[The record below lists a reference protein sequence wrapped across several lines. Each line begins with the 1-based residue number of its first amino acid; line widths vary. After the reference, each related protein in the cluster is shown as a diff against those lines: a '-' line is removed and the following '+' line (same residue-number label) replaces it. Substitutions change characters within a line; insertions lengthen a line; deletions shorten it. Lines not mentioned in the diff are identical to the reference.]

1 MLISQVLVAIRIF
14 SVTRKSQCF
23 SVICKMLLTQPAI
36 SCSKLAIETLEQ
48 RCEICSKLTIKLPKR
63 RYWRRFGSFIV
74 NFEHISHLCSSVSIV
89 DFEQVK
95 VKWNGLNKNKE
106 NLTHEK
112 KHLLN
117 NLILKMQKLS
127 HFARLIRKYCW
138 FQGQIMLQ
146 DLVCIRLMF
155 LCFEEMVAYQ
165 IAGYSNLEAIF
176 H

>member
-1 MLISQVLVAIRIF
+1 MFSQMLISQVLVAIRIF

-48 RCEICSKLTIKLPKR
+48 RCGLWAGKSKMK
-63 RYWRRFGSFIV
+63 W
-74 NFEHISHLCSSVSIV
+74 
-89 DFEQVK
+89 VK
-95 VKWNGLNKNKE
+95 QKQRKPYTW
-106 NLTHEK
+106 K
-112 KHLLN
+112 KTFLN